1 LPFSN
6 ENGRLACQSHSLI
19 STSLNS
25 IQALLKQELKIYDLP
40 GDFSTKEELSHP
52 VIIRAYQSPQNSLR
66 NKSIIHWNMI
76 DIILAGKKTIIDVS
90 NITSLET
97 GELMI
102 LSKGSCLISQALPEN
117 GLFKSIVLY
126 FTNEFLADFFIKYR
140 GLAKEE
146 KHAMK
151 APFLKYEQD
160 TFIKN
165 YILSLQMLMH
175 SPDIYSY
182 EFKVIKAEELL
193 LYFLRQNPVKLQSL
207 SVMAKDNED
216 MAIRKVAESTRGTQV
231 TVEELAFL
239 CNTSLS
245 SFKRRFIK
253 IYGLPP
259 QKWMVQ
265 QKMQMAAGLLKHP
278 DERSGS
284 VFEKVGYENHSSF
297 TKAFKQQYGITP
309 KAFQEEHLHLQ
320 N

>member
-1 LPFSN
+1 M
-6 ENGRLACQSHSLI
+6 
-19 STSLNS
+19 
-25 IQALLKQELKIYDLP
+25 LKQELKIYNLP
-40 GDFSTKEELSHP
+40 DDFYTREELSHP
-52 VIIRAYQSPQNSLR
+52 VVIRTYQSPQKSLR
-66 NKSIIHWNMI
+66 NKSIIHRNMV
-76 DIILAGKKTIIDVS
+76 DIILMGRKTIINVS

-97 GELMI
+97 GELMV
-102 LSKGSCLISQALPEN
+102 LSKGSSLLSQALPEN
-117 GLFKSIVLY
+117 GLFKSLVLY
-126 FTNEFLADFFIKYR
+126 FTNEFLADLFIKYKS
-140 GLAKEE
+140 LAKEE
-146 KHAMK
+146 EHTTKV
-151 APFLKYEQD
+151 PFLIYKQD
-160 TFIKN
+160 VFIKN
-165 YILSLQMLMH
+165 YIHSLQVLLQ
-175 SPDIYSY
+175 SPDIFSA

-193 LYFLRQNPVKLQSL
+193 LYLLRHNPAKLQSL

-216 MAIRKVAESTRGTQV
+216 MAVRKVAESTIGTQV

-265 QKMQMAAGLLKHP
+265 QKMQLAAKLLKHP

-309 KAFQEEHLHLQ
+309 KAFQQTHSAL
-320 N
+320 